1 MRTPDRSLDGGRGS
15 DFRIDARRTS
25 TVQRLAGILGQ
36 TVAVGADML
45 TETAK
50 LGMYTS
56 GRIVHGIK
64 STRQAASDG
73 LAGNGYP
80 TGK

>member
-1 MRTPDRSLDGGRGS
+1 
-15 DFRIDARRTS
+15 
-25 TVQRLAGILGQ
+25 
-36 TVAVGADML
+36 ML